1 MIRLLNDHR
10 ELSILLLTALLFGL
24 FSLTQP
30 GFAGVDTFNLIFK
43 NALVLMVVAVG
54 AATVILTRGID
65 VSLGSILGLSAMS
78 LGLLLQHGV
87 NLALA
92 LLATLAVG
100 GLAGL
105 INGLIVTLLQV
116 PPIVATL
123 GTLGV
128 YRGLTLML
136 SQGKW
141 IENLPDSL
149 KHLAQ
154 PGILGI
160 PAVAWL
166 AILVLVL
173 IAAFLR
179 FTALGRSFYATGD
192 NPLGAELLGI
202 RPRRVQVGAFTI
214 AGLCAAVGGIIFAAQ
229 IGFIPSQAG
238 TGIELRAI
246 AASVIG
252 GISLLG
258 GVGTVLGAALGSF
271 FLISVDSFLVFLK
284 VPAYWNDMVAGLIL
298 LVVLVIDARI
308 RERVSQALR
317 LQRYRNV
324 QETES
329 PGKEDLPESR
339 PQGEQG

>member
-10 ELSILLLTALLFGL
+10 ELSILLLTGLLFGL

-65 VSLGSILGLSAMS
+65 VSLGSVLGLSAMS
-78 LGLLLQHGV
+78 LGLMLQRGV
-87 NLALA
+87 PLSLALM
-92 LLATLAVG
+92 ATLAVG

-128 YRGLTLML
+128 YRGLTLTL

-141 IENLPDSL
+141 IEDLPSDL
-149 KHLAQ
+149 KELAQ
-154 PGILGI
+154 PGPLGI
-160 PAVAWL
+160 TPVAWL
-166 AILVLVL
+166 ALLVLVL

-179 FTALGRSFYATGD
+179 LTPLGRSFYATGD
-192 NPLGAELLGI
+192 NPRGAELLGI
-202 RPRRVQVGAFTI
+202 RPQRVQVGAFTI

-258 GVGTVLGAALGSF
+258 GVGTVIGAALGSF

-317 LQRYRNV
+317 LQRYRSV
-324 QETES
+324 LAAKAQDS
-329 PGKEDLPESR
+329 LPESR

>member
-10 ELSILLLTALLFGL
+10 ELSILLLSALLFSV
-24 FSLTQP
+24 FALTQP

-43 NALVLMVVAVG
+43 NTLVLMVVAVG

-65 VSLGSILGLSAMS
+65 VSLGSVLGLSAIS
-78 LGLLLQHGV
+78 LGLLLQHGT
-87 NLALA
+87 NLYLA

-100 GLAGL
+100 GAAGL

-128 YRGLTLML
+128 YRGLTLTL

-141 IENLPDSL
+141 IENLPNSL
-149 KHLAQ
+149 KQLAQ
-154 PGILGI
+154 PGLLGL
-160 PAVAWL
+160 PPVAWL
-166 AILVLVL
+166 AVLVLAL

-179 FTALGRSFYATGD
+179 LSALGRSFYATGD
-192 NPLGAELLGI
+192 NPAGAALLGI
-202 RPRRVQVGAFTI
+202 RPQLVRVGAFTI

-258 GVGTVLGAALGSF
+258 GVGTVLGAALGAF
-271 FLISVDSFLVFLK
+271 FLISIDSFLVFLK

-308 RERVSQALR
+308 RERVNKALR
-317 LQRYRNV
+317 LQRYRGAGAAAPP
-324 QETES
+324 E
-329 PGKEDLPESR
+329 GLPESR
-339 PQGEQG
+339 PQGERL